1 MIFARSFIGA
11 AVLFSGLVAGLPRPM
26 PDSAINEPAVSAP
39 DGIPITENK
48 AATSTASP
56 PVATPSKSKSNDYGS
71 DKGYG
76 VSKPYDSSAGS
87 SAPSYGSST
96 STWSASP
103 SSSTPVYGS
112 GSSNWN
118 SGSTYDDCVSKCMA
132 TYGSAPSPYTPPTA
146 TQSSGGSSGTN
157 GVTHTVIVAPTQGV
171 LRYIPFAVNASVGDT
186 VKFMWGANNHTV
198 TKSSELTPCNK
209 SADAFASGLQ
219 IKDFV
224 FEQVVN
230 DTKPL
235 FFYCAAPNHC
245 QKGMF
250 GIINP
255 PSAAGQPTSFS
266 AMIQD
271 MGAQNPN
278 MAAYNTYTQQL
289 TANNTGAAKWGGNIN
304 VAALPGWAQPLAAE
318 NVLYTRSFLAMNGET
333 LGDNGSVDLSSAATT
348 PLMIP
353 QDVSAAINNAGAV
366 SPSAAT
372 TSTSA
377 TSVAPSA
384 AATAK
389 TAANQNNSAGALA
402 SPRGLVAIAVVLAT
416 FFAL

>member
-11 AVLFSGLVAGLPRPM
+11 AVLFSGLVSGLPRPI
-26 PDSAINEPAVSAP
+26 PDSSVNEPAVSAP
-39 DGIPITENK
+39 DGVPVTEN
-48 AATSTASP
+48 TVPSSTAASP
-56 PVATPSKSKSNDYGS
+56 MATASGSYNYGS
-71 DKGYG
+71 SSDSGYG
-76 VSKPYDSSAGS
+76 VSNPYGSSDNSYSSAGYGYGS
-87 SAPSYGSST
+87 GSST
-96 STWSASP
+96 SSASP
-103 SSSTPVYGS
+103 SYSSPVYGS
-112 GSSNWN
+112 GSSSWS
-118 SGSTYDDCVSKCMA
+118 SGSSYDDCVSQCLA
-132 TYGSAPSPYTPPTA
+132 SYGSAPSEYTPPTS
-146 TQSSGGSSGTN
+146 TQSSSGSSGTN

-171 LRYIPFAVNASVGDT
+171 LRYIPFAVNASIGDT

-230 DTKPL
+230 STDPTY
-235 FFYCAAPNHC
+235 FYCAAPNHC

-266 AMIQD
+266 AMIQN
-271 MGAQNPN
+271 MGAKNPD
-278 MAAYNTYTQQL
+278 MAAYTTYTQQL
-289 TANNTGAAKWGGNIN
+289 TANSTGAAKWGGNIN
-304 VAALPGWAQPLAAE
+304 VAALPDWAQPLAAE

-333 LGDNGSVDLSSAATT
+333 LQDNGSVDLSSATST

-353 QDVSAAINNAGAV
+353 QDVGAALNNAAAV
-366 SPSAAT
+366 TPPAASSPAASSA
-372 TSTSA
+372 
-377 TSVAPSA
+377 APSA
-384 AATAK
+384 SAVGAATV
-389 TAANQNNSAGALA
+389 NNGAGALA
-402 SPRGLVAIAVVLAT
+402 SPRGLVALAVVVAT